1 MEEERISILMKYVRG
16 EISFAEWIEA
26 GVGSGDAEL
35 EDSGVQDV
43 DGGRG
48 GDEEILESEI
58 AEADDTQI
66 GDIASEDNNEPPGC
80 WTKIK
85 LTNSN
90 KMITVLVTDPI
101 FAKLAEI
108 GSVDAEAG
116 SVPVEPDQVTDS
128 DQFSDLTTLQ
138 PAKKSK
144 PPLRMTDLLLQGSA
158 AKSAK
163 KHGGTGVD
171 EFMEENSS
179 PEATEGWTT

>member
-1 MEEERISILMKYVRG
+1 
-16 EISFAEWIEA
+16 
-26 GVGSGDAEL
+26 
-35 EDSGVQDV
+35 
-43 DGGRG
+43 
-48 GDEEILESEI
+48 
-58 AEADDTQI
+58 
-66 GDIASEDNNEPPGC
+66 
-80 WTKIK
+80 
-85 LTNSN
+85 
-90 KMITVLVTDPI
+90 MITVLVTDPI

-171 EFMEENSS
+171 EFMEEIPLQKRRRAGRRKLYELPPKLKQTMGRANILWARG
-179 PEATEGWTT
+179 EIEQARGICMELIRQGTE